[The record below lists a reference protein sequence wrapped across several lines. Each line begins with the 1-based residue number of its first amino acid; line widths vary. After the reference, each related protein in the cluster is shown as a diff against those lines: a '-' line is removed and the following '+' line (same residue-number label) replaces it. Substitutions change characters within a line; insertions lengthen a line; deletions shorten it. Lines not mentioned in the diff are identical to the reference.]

1 MRQKIK
7 DFMVIF
13 MLHLVLT
20 LPFFTAQVFADT
32 PNNQTNNSTAQV
44 DNSPLT
50 LTVSIPGYV
59 NRRVIDISGSTKTN
73 SIVSLYVNDL
83 NTPRKTLSSSEV
95 AVGKFYFS
103 QVQLQD
109 SNNIKITATDKLG
122 NTAEKTFEVGVDTE
136 SPVVKLSSIVNITSK
151 IDLNITGSVNEPV
164 TVNVFIDSSANNS
177 AVPPKI
183 KKLNSTK
190 ISQNSVELKWEA
202 SQDRDFSH
210 YVIYRNSIPIATA
223 SPSSFTV
230 FTDAL
235 VDSGKEY
242 IYQLSEVNIFG
253 KEGPKSDTL
262 AVKTLDGGAILNAN
276 YPPVDIFEEFRKPA
290 FTTNASNN
298 FNMGIKLTKGDGTY
312 GIKLIFEDKA
322 GNKFTAQ
329 KILTLDTKK
338 PAVKII
344 TPPTGSL
351 VYENVAHEVDI
362 IGKTEPNAR
371 VHLFIDRTPFSFDT
385 NVQLAGLPNEAQNVP
400 QSNFDIT
407 ADFQDKLD
415 NASETALES
424 KCKSNLAIKTSC
436 KDGADRSTTADK
448 DGNFKFE
455 KVDLTSMFGLS
466 TRITEVPITDFRD
479 TVLNSQARDSK
490 KANIL
495 VVATDQVGQRGFA
508 KSTVAIGTCWS
519 GNLSWDVIPLTQFQ
533 SPTLLSTER
542 MAEGTEAL
550 YFYFN
555 YSYIGRGS
563 NARITGVSL
572 AKACGTRELMDPR
585 FNISCRV
592 MPAGDSPVK
601 LNKPDNTLT
610 YSVVPLNRFEGMD
623 KFLGDDWKSF
633 LKSINS
639 EMSFPYKLR
648 ITYEHDVIDDN
659 GQSRRMTETQT
670 SCQEVSYV
678 IDNTLID
685 PRRVMPDFM
694 LYGFV
699 DFLQSSIN
707 TLTKVQEQIDKV
719 VDYVGMA
726 CLYSFFAHLVFKIYR
741 NWVELSTEKF
751 YWVKQAATS
760 SSNDQQSTDECK
772 TIIEQVG
779 KANNLGKNEL
789 KLKYFSDPNLKKC
802 FSASSSAWKRE
813 TDLYEIQRWSCDR
826 IFGHSSPSKWTETK
840 PDDELLKKIEEQK
853 SCSVDQTAR
862 GLPLNAIDC
871 RKINLAKYTRVREFD
886 PGTKCF
892 ETTINGEQV
901 LYTLGKNVRD
911 NIFQIEEVIG
921 PSRVKIS
928 YAIKQNENN
937 YLKESPKSCSELC
950 GIKST
955 SSSRKPITIA
965 GQNATLSKDLSVKKN
980 TEAAAA
986 CITVNQCRQLN
997 ANKKIT
1003 DDAGAEH
1010 KINSAY
1016 RMGYASK
1023 VSDEDSTPCFYDGLN
1038 NPNVVSDDPNQR
1050 EECCCINA
1058 EENKQI
1064 TPYYQYGDVDA
1075 ATGGPVHESKQSS
1088 SNPLETATATTLEDM
1103 KWSYRYWRIGYV
1115 AKGTDGVEHY
1125 QYNPSRYIEGRDK
1138 PACFGQDSWFYKIF
1152 GKEQEVLII
1161 NPFKQDTAALQCAYL
1176 TGVNQRLQMYK
1187 NIMAAMSSCLI
1198 EVRQNGRADSGV
1210 CKELFTQHVCGLL
1223 SQLISFFV
1231 NGCTPDNEKVDTNA
1245 DNGFGDDIKLGLKS
1259 IAQGISEGQ
1268 QEFSQEYQNAKLN
1281 NLLGIGE
1288 GGVARKICLGA
1299 FGYDW
1304 SLTAN
1309 NLIDAAY
1316 TSPFA
1321 TLVQPVTKTREFLTV
1336 DPVSAMPK
1344 YEYRASW
1351 IVNPGCDL
1359 DNYRIDLACVTQRE
1373 ADKYAAQGVRCGSV
1387 GAASIGGI
1395 GSYGTSTAYNNCDC
1409 LGLNQEQ
1416 GPTFSFFS
1424 PNQRFPQNKMSNL
1437 DHHLVVEQPY
1447 RYDHLKFTLR
1457 TDRRIPANIQ
1467 QNCFPP
1473 GYENGVFYFPL
1484 SDKTV
1489 RDIADCTVEPLT
1501 GVFKCG
1507 GGINFN
1513 SRKGT
1518 LRVDEVRII
1527 SGDNDV
1533 NAETNKDKMEF
1544 TAGNPLSVQLRLTK
1558 SGKDKCIR
1566 ASLLPDLTEPRY
1578 EGITS
1583 DGINDVRIDNIADS
1597 LSVVKTSGNIAT
1609 DSRISVKAIEIGNQ
1623 NPVSISVQFQS
1634 DNPTFNFQSEQD
1646 KVMIEGLT
1654 NGFESVTKYLQNGK
1668 LVVAKDGDIIEI
1680 TGVALNPPQPPLTK
1694 PYTFSTTI
1702 TVRPPEQSTSQTGQQ
1717 KTLLLEFFN
1726 IKDSS
1731 TAYGSKDDCN
1741 PNDKIMERPYKF
1753 MVSPQGVDA
1762 IDIAPSIDTPRV
1774 TPSSPRVGED
1784 ITISARVKH
1793 KSNEPDKSGIESV
1806 KLIIPGQSSPFD
1818 MVPDSSSPDL
1828 YTITLKSSE
1837 VNLPIGSYSGTIQA
1851 TAKEGKSPINNKA
1864 FSFSVRNE
1872 MGAVAQSTSSTGTAT
1887 PSATNPPTSTDQT
1900 KNILLGTGSISGIR
1914 PEVINKFNEMSAAA
1928 SKDGV
1933 TLSRV
1938 SDYRRFSEQLSI
1950 WNGKFNGLFGTE
1962 QEKVQVA
1969 SQYSAVPGLSRHHFG
1984 TDIDINGGLDGS
1996 LNPPDYTGTG
2006 KYANLYKWLQNNA
2019 ARFGFCQP
2027 YNRDNGVVKT
2037 EPWHW
2042 SYKPISS
2049 GLTQQHMSLIT
2060 VDDIRGK
2067 GIQGETTVTNN
2078 FDFYH
2083 RGFISDI
2090 NPDCLS

>member
-1 MRQKIK
+1 MKQNIR
-7 DFMVIF
+7 DFIAIF
-13 MLHLVLT
+13 IIHLVLT

-32 PNNQTNNSTAQV
+32 SNSTQAAQISS
-44 DNSPLT
+44 SPLT
-50 LTVSIPGYV
+50 LAVSVPGYV
-59 NRRVIDISGSTKTN
+59 NRRVIDISGSVKAN
-73 SIVSLYVNDL
+73 SAVSLYVNDL
-83 NTPRKTLSSSEV
+83 NTPRKTLSGSET
-95 AVGKFYFS
+95 ASGKFYFS

-109 SNNIKITATDKLG
+109 SNSIKIIASDSSG
-122 NTAEKTFEVGVDTE
+122 NKVEKTFEVGVDTD

-151 IDLNITGSVNEPV
+151 INLNITGNVNEPV
-164 TVNVFIDSSANNS
+164 AVNVFIDSSANNS

-183 KKLNSTK
+183 NKLNSTK
-190 ISQNSVELKWEA
+190 VTQNSVELKWEA

-210 YVIYRNSIPIATA
+210 YVIYRNGVPIATA
-223 SPSSFTV
+223 NPSSFTV

-242 IYQLSEVNIFG
+242 TYQISEINIFG
-253 KEGPKSDTL
+253 NEGPKSGTL

-276 YPPVDIFEEFRKPA
+276 YPPVDIFEEFRAPSFK
-290 FTTNASNN
+290 TNASGD
-298 FNMGIKLTKGDGTY
+298 FNIGTKLTKGDGVY
-312 GIKLIFEDKA
+312 EIKLVFEDKA

-385 NVQLAGLPNEAQNVP
+385 DVQLAGIPNEVQNVP

-407 ADFQDKLD
+407 ADFQEKLD

-424 KCKSNLAIKTSC
+424 KCKSNIAIKTSC
-436 KDGADRSTTADK
+436 QDGADRSTTADK

-455 KVDLTSMFGLS
+455 KVDLTSQFGIS
-466 TRITEVPITDFRD
+466 TRITEVPLTDFRD
-479 TVLNSQARDSK
+479 TVLNQDARNAK

-495 VVATDQVGQRGFA
+495 IIATDTVGQKGFA

-555 YSYIGRGS
+555 YSYIGRGA

-592 MPAGDSPVK
+592 MPAGESPVK

-633 LKSINS
+633 LKAINS
-639 EMSFPYKLR
+639 EMSFPYKVLIR
-648 ITYEHDVIDDN
+648 YDHDVIDDN
-659 GQSRRMTETQT
+659 GVSRTMHEVQT
-670 SCQEVSYV
+670 SCQEVSYA

-685 PRRVMPDFM
+685 PRKVMPDFM

-699 DFLQSSIN
+699 DFLQSSID

-741 NWVELSTEKF
+741 NWVDISTEKF
-751 YWVKQAATS
+751 YTLQKYTVSMSNNQEQTGCDVIIKQVQDA
-760 SSNDQQSTDECK
+760 NKLGDK
-772 TIIEQVG
+772 TLQ
-779 KANNLGKNEL
+779 
-789 KLKYFSDPNLKKC
+789 LKYFSDPNLKKC
-802 FSASSSAWKRE
+802 FSSSYAAWKRE
-813 TDLYEIQRWSCDR
+813 TQLYEIQRWSCDR
-826 IFGHSSPSKWTETK
+826 IFGHSSPSKWTEK
-840 PDDELLKKIEEQK
+840 EEDEALQKKLDEPSKCE
-853 SCSVDQTAR
+853 VD
-862 GLPLNAIDC
+862 
-871 RKINLAKYTRVREFD
+871 
-886 PGTKCF
+886 
-892 ETTINGEQV
+892 
-901 LYTLGKNVRD
+901 KNVYGQPLTAQQCVKFGDKYSKARELGLNQKCVQMQTGTDKFTVYQVGGLVSGSESLYRLDYVDGFNSESKYAVKD
-911 NIFQIEEVIG
+911 NQAEDHYITAQYKTCAQICGVTSTSTTATKFTSKA
-921 PSRVKIS
+921 PVTSQTTNS
-928 YAIKQNENN
+928 QNPKPK
-937 YLKESPKSCSELC
+937 KESLC
-950 GIKST
+950 TTTDECRTIGANGKAYDDKGEPFDVT
-955 SSSRKPITIA
+955 SIFRP
-965 GQNATLSKDLSVKKN
+965 
-980 TEAAAA
+980 
-986 CITVNQCRQLN
+986 
-997 ANKKIT
+997 
-1003 DDAGAEH
+1003 
-1010 KINSAY
+1010 
-1016 RMGYASK
+1016 GYT
-1023 VSDEDSTPCFYDGLN
+1023 SDCFYNSENGDV
-1038 NPNVVSDDPNQR
+1038 NVVSNSPKTRQ
-1050 EECCCINA
+1050 ECCCLNTKGA
-1058 EENKQI
+1058 QP
-1064 TPYYQYGDVDA
+1064 TGYYQKDDKDK
-1075 ATGGPVHESKQSS
+1075 ATNTIIHESKSS
-1088 SNPLETATATTLEDM
+1088 SDALQSPPASSLEDM
-1103 KWSYRYWRIGYV
+1103 KWSYRYWRIGFRGINTN
-1115 AKGTDGVEHY
+1115 KKDGTQTENF
-1125 QYNPSRYIEGRDK
+1125 QYNPNRYIEGRDK
-1138 PACFGQDSWFYKIF
+1138 PACFGQDSWFYKLF

-1161 NPFKQDTAALQCAYL
+1161 SPFKQDTAALQCVYL
-1176 TGVNQRLQMYK
+1176 TGVSKRLQEYK
-1187 NIMAAMSSCLI
+1187 NIMTAMSSCLI
-1198 EVRQNGRADSGV
+1198 EIRQNGKADAGV

-1231 NGCTPDNEKVDTNA
+1231 NGCTPDKSPSPKGEDY
-1245 DNGFGDDIKLGLKS
+1245 GFGEDIKLGLKS

-1281 NLLGIGE
+1281 NLLGVGE

-1304 SLTAN
+1304 SLTTN

-1387 GAASIGGI
+1387 GAPSISGI
-1395 GSYGTSTAYNNCDC
+1395 GTYGTSTAYNNCDC
-1409 LGLNQEQ
+1409 LGLSQEQ

-1424 PNQRFPQNKMSNL
+1424 PNQRFPQNKLSNL

-1467 QNCFPP
+1467 QNCFPS

-1489 RDIADCTVEPLT
+1489 RDIADCSVDPLS

-1507 GGINFN
+1507 GGIDFN

-1527 SGDNDV
+1527 SGDNDI

-1544 TAGNPLSVQLRLTK
+1544 TAGNSLSVQLRLTK
-1558 SGKDKCIR
+1558 SGKDKCVR
-1566 ASLLPDLTEPRY
+1566 ASLLPDLTDQRY
-1578 EGITS
+1578 EGITL
-1583 DGINDVRIDNIADS
+1583 DGINDVRIDSIVTS
-1597 LSVVKTSGNIAT
+1597 LSVVKTSGNIVT
-1609 DSRISVKAIEIGNQ
+1609 DPRISVKAVEIGNQ

-1634 DNPTFNFQSEQD
+1634 DNPTFNFQSAQD
-1646 KVMIEGLT
+1646 LVMIEGINTQL
-1654 NGFESVTKYLQNGK
+1654 EPVTKYLQNGK
-1668 LVVAKDGDIIEI
+1668 LVVAKDGDTIEI

-1694 PYTFSTTI
+1694 PYTFATTI

-1731 TAYGSKDDCN
+1731 QAYGSNDDCN
-1741 PNDKIMERPYKF
+1741 INDKIMERSYKF
-1753 MVSPQGVDA
+1753 IVSPQGVDA

-1793 KSNEPDKSGIESV
+1793 NSGIESV
-1806 KLIIPGQSSPFD
+1806 KLSIPVDGQNPNKIRD
-1818 MVPDSSSPDL
+1818 MQLGDNGLYQVLLTVSDLADVPVD
-1828 YTITLKSSE
+1828 K
-1837 VNLPIGSYSGTIQA
+1837 PISATIQA
-1851 TAKEGKSPINNKA
+1851 TSKEGKQRNNNKGVPT
-1864 FSFSVRNE
+1864 FTIRNIVQV
-1872 MGAVAQSTSSTGTAT
+1872 GAGA
-1887 PSATNPPTSTDQT
+1887 SATGVATS
-1900 KNILLGTGSISGIR
+1900 
-1914 PEVINKFNEMSAAA
+1914 
-1928 SKDGV
+1928 
-1933 TLSRV
+1933 
-1938 SDYRRFSEQLSI
+1938 
-1950 WNGKFNGLFGTE
+1950 
-1962 QEKVQVA
+1962 
-1969 SQYSAVPGLSRHHFG
+1969 
-1984 TDIDINGGLDGS
+1984 
-1996 LNPPDYTGTG
+1996 
-2006 KYANLYKWLQNNA
+2006 
-2019 ARFGFCQP
+2019 
-2027 YNRDNGVVKT
+2027 
-2037 EPWHW
+2037 
-2042 SYKPISS
+2042 
-2049 GLTQQHMSLIT
+2049 
-2060 VDDIRGK
+2060 
-2067 GIQGETTVTNN
+2067 
-2078 FDFYH
+2078 
-2083 RGFISDI
+2083 
-2090 NPDCLS
+2090 